1 MYYLQSAEESGKR
14 HFIQYDLML
23 FYVKQNV
30 YLTLKPETLGNE
42 NIAAYQ
48 MTANKIFFSVKCSQ
62 LGALKSDFKCKEEKG
77 DSEQMYAIT

>member
-1 MYYLQSAEESGKR
+1 MT
-14 HFIQYDLML
+14 ML

-30 YLTLKPETLGNE
+30 CLTSKPQTLGNE

-48 MTANKIFFSVKCSQ
+48 MTANKIFFSAKYSQ

-77 DSEQMYAIT
+77 DSEQMYAFT